1 MYHQPHFKLYEI
13 LATCSTPL
21 DDVLLLSLS
30 SAASIQY
37 TEPTIYYHTTTMQTT
52 TFSKVEQSLDALDS
66 RAQPVATEH
75 VLPLTPIM
83 QQLNPPFV
91 IGTVHTSSLPIFSIT
106 Y

>member
-1 MYHQPHFKLYEI
+1 M

-21 DDVLLLSLS
+21 DDVLVYVLSLS

-37 TEPTIYYHTTTMQTT
+37 TEPTMYYHTTTIFIEQTT
-52 TFSKVEQSLDALDS
+52 THSKVEQSLDALDS

-75 VLPLTPIM
+75 VVPLTPIM

-91 IGTVHTSSLPIFSIT
+91 IGMVHASSLPIFSIM
-106 Y
+106 